1 MLNYALSL
9 SYREKIVQHADKSY
23 FKITKS
29 VVSFFIRESKKGR
42 LRKPMEAILILILK
56 CLLLGIIWA
65 ALLIPVIFN
74 RGGWLK
80 YLITVLIIAVICYF
94 CRRWAAIINR
104 MTLIALITL
113 VVSWIT
119 SMAVFEKE
127 SKVKSKVISFTCVM
141 AAAAYLISHFISF
154 GIL

>member
-1 MLNYALSL
+1 MLF
-9 SYREKIVQHADKSY
+9 IVSQPLLGR
-23 FKITKS
+23 FK
-29 VVSFFIRESKKGR
+29 EN
-42 LRKPMEAILILILK
+42 LMEAVLILILK
-56 CLLLGIIWA
+56 CLLLGVIWA
-65 ALLIPVIFN
+65 ALLIPILFN

-80 YLITVLIIAVICYF
+80 YSITVLVIALLCF
-94 CRRWAAIINR
+94 LFRGWAVTINK

-127 SKVKSKVISFTCVM
+127 SKVKSKVISFACVM
-141 AAAAYLISHFISF
+141 AAVAYLISNWISF